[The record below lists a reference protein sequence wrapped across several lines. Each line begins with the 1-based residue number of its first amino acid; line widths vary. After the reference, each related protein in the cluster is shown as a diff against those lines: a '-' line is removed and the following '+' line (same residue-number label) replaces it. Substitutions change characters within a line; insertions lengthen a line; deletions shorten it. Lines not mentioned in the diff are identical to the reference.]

1 MLMLCIERTD
11 VTCNI
16 TVDYGTMGGCYG
28 SAKQEDLILGVG
40 DKERL
45 KSLSRRVGINQ

>member
-28 SAKQEDLILGVG
+28 SAKQEDLILGGGGQGEV
-40 DKERL
+40 K
-45 KSLSRRVGINQ
+45 VT